1 MKVSRE
7 VRGSRGDAPPFKAG
21 RPKSKTKHIQAQALQ
36 KRTNFIP
43 LFPKGRP
50 RPGEPGL
57 LINPRPLCGVLETL
71 LKFNIAAHV
80 VFT

>member
-7 VRGSRGDAPPFKAG
+7 VRGSRGDAPPFKGG
-21 RPKSKTKHIQAQALQ
+21 RPKREDSHNKAPALQ
-36 KRTNFIP
+36 KRINFIP

>member
-7 VRGSRGDAPPFKAG
+7 VRGGRGDAPPFKGG
-21 RPKSKTKHIQAQALQ
+21 RPKREDSHNKAPALQ

>member
-7 VRGSRGDAPPFKAG
+7 VRGSRGDAPPFKGG
-21 RPKSKTKHIQAQALQ
+21 RPKRKTKHNKAPALQ

>member
-7 VRGSRGDAPPFKAG
+7 VRGSRGNAPPFKGG
-21 RPKSKTKHIQAQALQ
+21 RPKRKTKHNKAPALQ

>member
-1 MKVSRE
+1 MKISRE
-7 VRGSRGDAPPFKAG
+7 VRGSRGDAPPFKGG
-21 RPKSKTKHIQAQALQ
+21 RPKRKTKHNKAPALQ

-57 LINPRPLCGVLETL
+57 LINPRPLCGVLEASEL
-71 LKFNIAAHV
+71 EHNA
-80 VFT
+80 

>member
-1 MKVSRE
+1 MKISRE
-7 VRGSRGDAPPFKAG
+7 VRGSRGDAPPFKGG
-21 RPKSKTKHIQAQALQ
+21 RPKRKTKHNKAPALQ

-43 LFPKGRP
+43 LFSKGRP

>member
-1 MKVSRE
+1 MKISRE
-7 VRGSRGDAPPFKAG
+7 VRGSRGDAPPFKGG
-21 RPKSKTKHIQAQALQ
+21 RPKRETKHNKAPALQ
-36 KRTNFIP
+36 KRTNFSP
-43 LFPKGRP
+43 LFSKGRP

>member
-7 VRGSRGDAPPFKAG
+7 VRGGRGDAPPFKGG
-21 RPKSKTKHIQAQALQ
+21 RPKREDSHNKAPAYKNTPILSS
-36 KRTNFIP
+36 

>member
-7 VRGSRGDAPPFKAG
+7 VRGSRGDAPPFKGG
-21 RPKSKTKHIQAQALQ
+21 RPKREDSHNKAPALQ